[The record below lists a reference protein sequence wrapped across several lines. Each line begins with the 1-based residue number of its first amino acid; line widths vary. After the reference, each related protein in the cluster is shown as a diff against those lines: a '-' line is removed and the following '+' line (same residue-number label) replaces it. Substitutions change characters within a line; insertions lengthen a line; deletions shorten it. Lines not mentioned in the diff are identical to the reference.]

1 MGAEWIET
9 PYGEFA
15 ADFLGDRL
23 ANLCDKEAGIQ
34 TGPFGSQLHQED
46 YVEFGTPI
54 ITVEHLGENRI
65 LHENIPKVSNA
76 DRDRLSRYRLQ
87 RGDIVF
93 SRVGSVDRRA
103 LVRQAEE
110 GWLYSGRCL
119 RVRPDP
125 MKINSEYLSYFFG
138 LPAFMEHIRAIAVGA
153 TMPSLN
159 TKLLSDIFVP
169 YPADIDEQRAIGRVL
184 SSLDD
189 RIDHNRALAAKLE
202 AIARRLFK
210 SWFVDFDPVR
220 AKAAGQKPAGL
231 ADDIAALFPDRFVDS
246 ELGEIPEGWQCRK
259 VSDLCEA
266 IFSGGT
272 PHTQTPE
279 YWGGDLPWLSSGET
293 RSRFIV
299 ETEKLITQ
307 TGVNNS
313 STRLAKTG
321 DVVIASA
328 GQGSTRGQTSLLA
341 LDTYINQS
349 VVALR
354 AHTETYSSALL
365 FLDLSS
371 RYDEMRSI
379 SDSHSSRGSL
389 TTKLLGSML
398 SVSPPKP
405 VVTAFDALV
414 TPIIE
419 RIVVAERENSRLG
432 TIRDLLLPRLISGKL
447 RVSEAEEAI
456 AEAMV

>member
-1 MGAEWIET
+1 MASEWRLSTWGDEVSLE
-9 PYGEFA
+9 YGKALRGYQEVKRGF
-15 ADFLGDRL
+15 RV
-23 ANLCDKEAGIQ
+23 
-34 TGPFGSQLHQED
+34 FGSNGPIGWTEKPLAEGPGVILGRKGAYRGVHFSKD
-46 YVEFGTPI
+46 PFFVIDTAYYVEPKSEMDKRWLYYAI
-54 ITVEHLGENRI
+54 QYHKLGEI
-65 LHENIPKVSNA
+65 DDGSPIPSTTRAAVYV
-76 DRDRLSRYRLQ
+76 RELE
-87 RGDIVF
+87 VP
-93 SRVGSVDRRA
+93 SV
-103 LVRQAEE
+103 
-110 GWLYSGRCL
+110 
-119 RVRPDP
+119 P
-125 MKINSEYLSYFFG
+125 
-138 LPAFMEHIRAIAVGA
+138 
-153 TMPSLN
+153 
-159 TKLLSDIFVP
+159 
-169 YPADIDEQRAIGRVL
+169 EQNEIGRVL
-184 SSLDD
+184 ASLDD

-202 AIARRLFK
+202 AITRRLFK

-220 AKAAGQKPAGL
+220 AKAANEKPTGL

-279 YWGGDLPWLSSGET
+279 YWGGELPWLSSGET

-299 ETEKLITQ
+299 QTEKTITQ
-307 TGVNNS
+307 SGVDNS
-313 STRLAKTG
+313 STRLARAG

-354 AHTETYSSALL
+354 ASTEMYSSALL

-398 SVSPPKP
+398 SVAPPKP
-405 VVTAFDALV
+405 VVIAFDALV

-447 RVSEAEEAI
+447 RVGEAEEAI
-456 AEAMV
+456 AAATA